1 MKGFVLFAFRE
12 SDEILTL
19 MAFPVLKIQLHFF
32 FAYDVSSGHS
42 ERLVGF
48 FEVVPS
54 VGFLPYGLFS
64 SLFKCG
70 NFLYE
75 VYILIHWCIGRRI

>member
-1 MKGFVLFAFRE
+1 MKGIVLFAFRE

-19 MAFPVLKIQLHFF
+19 MVFPVLKIQLHFF

-48 FEVVPS
+48 LRLCLQLGFYHM
-54 VGFLPYGLFS
+54 GFFLPYLSVEISYMKGTF
-64 SLFKCG
+64 
-70 NFLYE
+70 
-75 VYILIHWCIGRRI
+75 